1 MKVYKSDSFSLKI
14 TSLRLP
20 LLYCIGKQFTFTDW
34 KVHNEY
40 VISPG
45 SLALMKRAPMYHLA

>member
-1 MKVYKSDSFSLKI
+1 MKVYKPDSFSLKI

-20 LLYCIGKQFTFTDW
+20 LFYCVGKQFTFTDW

-40 VISPG
+40 TLSIITSFG
-45 SLALMKRAPMYHLA
+45 LGASLS